1 MRSAI
6 IAAMLLWL
14 AGCTPA
20 APKPAPVGS
29 PPSADRISLS
39 PAITETVAL
48 LGAESRLKGRS
59 DWCNEPPSV
68 RALPAFGT
76 SLTPALERIASAHP
90 ARLLIDGS
98 LGNQRDQLE
107 ALAPVEV
114 LPWLTVEEVMAST
127 LRIGRLVDRD
137 AAAAQLAERFRPWLR
152 PLPAEAHAVL
162 LLIGGRYHYF
172 DATTCHRAIQN
183 FVVQCGDP
191 TATGRGG
198 PGYEFDDE
206 LANIEAYQIGS
217 VAMAN
222 AGASTNGSQFFIITG
237 DDGAALPPRYT
248 LFGQVSTD
256 DMAIVQALNSLSNP
270 QDGPPLEPID
280 ILSVT
285 IEMS

>member
-29 PPSADRISLS
+29 PPSADLISLS

-59 DWCNEPPSV
+59 DWCNEPASV

-76 SLTPALERIASAHP
+76 SLTPALERIASARP

-114 LPWLTVEEVMAST
+114 LPWLTVEEVMDST
-127 LRIGRLVDRD
+127 RRIGRLVDRGE
-137 AAAAQLAERFRPWLR
+137 AAEQLAARFRPWLR
-152 PLPAEAHAVL
+152 PLPAKAHAVL
-162 LLIGGRYHYF
+162 LLIG
-172 DATTCHRAIQN
+172 
-183 FVVQCGDP
+183 
-191 TATGRGG
+191 
-198 PGYEFDDE
+198 
-206 LANIEAYQIGS
+206 
-217 VAMAN
+217 
-222 AGASTNGSQFFIITG
+222 
-237 DDGAALPPRYT
+237 DDGPETGTFWFVKEGSLHGAMLRAAGWSNAVAEPVATP
-248 LFGQVSTD
+248 
-256 DMAIVQALNSLSNP
+256 SLSAEALLRLDPEAIIVLAAKPDSDADRDRLQEAFAKFAGLRAVRAHRLALLADPN
-270 QDGPPLEPID
+270 
-280 ILSVT
+280 ILST
-285 IEMS
+285 GPSLLSTKAKLSAILNPWGAP

>member
-14 AGCTPA
+14 TGCTPT

-29 PPSADRISLS
+29 PPSADLISLS

-59 DWCNEPPSV
+59 DWCNEPASV
-68 RALPAFGT
+68 RALAAFGT
-76 SLTPALERIASAHP
+76 SLTPALERIASARP

-127 LRIGRLVDRD
+127 RRIGRLVDRGE
-137 AAAAQLAERFRPWLR
+137 AAEQLAERFRPWLR

-162 LLIGGRYHYF
+162 LLIG
-172 DATTCHRAIQN
+172 
-183 FVVQCGDP
+183 
-191 TATGRGG
+191 
-198 PGYEFDDE
+198 
-206 LANIEAYQIGS
+206 
-217 VAMAN
+217 
-222 AGASTNGSQFFIITG
+222 
-237 DDGAALPPRYT
+237 DDGPETGTFWFVKEGSLHGAMLRAAGWRNAVAEPVATPSLSAEALLRLDPEAIVVLVAKPDSDADRGRLVEAFARFDGLRAVRARRLALLADPNILSTGPSLLSTEAKLAALLKPWEAP
-248 LFGQVSTD
+248 
-256 DMAIVQALNSLSNP
+256 
-270 QDGPPLEPID
+270 
-280 ILSVT
+280 
-285 IEMS
+285 